1 MERLTEITYVCL
13 QDQIEQFRLRYS
25 QSLNFVPYKV
35 LFRFGGLTV
44 TSLYVVHDFE
54 GGKSLQVALDFDYLV
69 QGLRGT
75 D

>member
-54 GGKSLQVALDFDYLV
+54 GGKISPGCLGF
-69 QGLRGT
+69 
-75 D
+75 